1 MTKSPT
7 RSPSSVCLWTALAA
21 LLSLA
26 TPAAA
31 TRTSPDAG
39 FTPQFL
45 PSVTIARVDAPIR
58 IDGMLDDA
66 GWAGAGRAADFTE
79 YAPRDLG
86 RPQVDTEA
94 LFAYDDD
101 NLYVAIICHDD
112 SATVRASL
120 CERDRIW
127 SDDYVFLMLDTFG
140 TQSWAYEIG
149 VNPFGVQGDILW
161 SANSGEDMGYDL
173 IYRSAGRVTGG
184 GWQAE
189 LAIPFASLRFPD
201 RSEQAWRVN
210 VWRNRPRASRE
221 QYTWA
226 AVDRDESCWAC
237 QWGTLAG
244 MRDVHLGLGLELLPA
259 FTARQE
265 GTRRDDGSF
274 HDGDILGEPS
284 LGFKYSP
291 TSTFTAE
298 ATINPDFSQV
308 ESDAAQI
315 DANTT
320 FALSFPE
327 KRPFFLEGAELFDTW
342 FNTVYTRSINDP
354 EFALKLIGRP
364 GRTNL
369 ALLSARDARTPII
382 LPFAERS
389 GFVDAQRSWTNL
401 ARVRHSLGDQA
412 HLGLIATDRRYDGGG
427 AATLGG
433 VDGRIRLSRTAQVEA
448 QLLLTR
454 TTEPNDTTLTV
465 EPNDTTRTR
474 LNNLTFDRGRHTAAF
489 DGEKFNG
496 HAIFAGFEQETRTW
510 GVNAEY
516 WERSPGFRADTGFE
530 PRNDQRL
537 GELSAYGI
545 RRWTAGLVEWVNPSV
560 SVARMWDFTGLRKD
574 EWLVGGI
581 ATRLRAAQTQVS
593 LRALRSNERFGG
605 LDFDGIREVNLA
617 VNSTPS
623 AWLSYGVEGRT
634 GRRIARRELVMGDE
648 HAAEAVVELR
658 PLDRVV
664 IQTSGE
670 WIRSDNHDTGKR
682 LFDGYVA
689 RAKLYLQ
696 LSREL
701 STRLVVQFDDFD
713 QRWEFDPLVTYR
725 LNPFSIFYVGSTRNY
740 QRYAALDDGPES
752 WQLGERTYFLKL
764 QYLFRP

>member
-1 MTKSPT
+1 MTTSPT
-7 RSPSSVCLWTALAA
+7 RSPSSVCLWAALAA

-31 TRTSPDAG
+31 TRISPDAG
-39 FTPQFL
+39 WTPQFR
-45 PSVTIARVDAPIR
+45 PTVTIARLDAPIR
-58 IDGMLDDA
+58 IDGVLDDA
-66 GWAGAGRAADFTE
+66 GWAAAGRAADFTE

-86 RPQVDTEA
+86 RPRVVTEA
-94 LFAYDDD
+94 LFAHDDD

-161 SANSGEDMGYDL
+161 SPNSGEDMGYDL
-173 IYRSAGRVTGG
+173 IYRSAGRITGG

-244 MRDVHLGLGLELLPA
+244 MRDVRPGLGLELLPA
-259 FTARQE
+259 FTARHE

-298 ATINPDFSQV
+298 TTINPDFSQV
-308 ESDAAQI
+308 ESDAEQI

-320 FALSFPE
+320 FALSYPE
-327 KRPFFLEGAELFDTW
+327 KRPFFLEGAEMFDTW

-354 EFALKLIGRP
+354 ELAFKLTARP
-364 GRTNL
+364 GRTNM

-389 GFVDAQRSWTNL
+389 GFVDAARSWTNL

-427 AATLGG
+427 SATLGG
-433 VDGRIRLSRTAQVEA
+433 IDGRIRLSRTAQVEA

-454 TTEPNDTTLTV
+454 TAEPNDPSLT
-465 EPNDTTRTR
+465 ER
-474 LNNLTFDRGRHTAAF
+474 LGDLTFDQGRHTAAF
-489 DGEKFNG
+489 DGETFNG

-537 GELSAYGI
+537 GEVSTYYI
-545 RRWTAGLVEWVNPSV
+545 RRWTAGLVEWVNPSLTA
-560 SVARMWDFTGLRKD
+560 ARMWNFTGLRKD
-574 EWLVGGI
+574 EWLWGGV
-581 ATRLRAAQTQVS
+581 AARLRTAQTQIS
-593 LRALRSNERFGG
+593 LNAMRSNERFG
-605 LDFDGIREVNLA
+605 DREFNGIEEVNLA

-623 AWLSYGVEGRT
+623 AWLSCTAEART
-634 GRRIARRELVMGDE
+634 GHRIARRELVMGNE
-648 HAAEAVVELR
+648 RAAEAVVELR
-658 PLDRVV
+658 PFDRVV
-664 IQTSGE
+664 IATSGE
-670 WIRSDNHDTGKR
+670 WTRSDNLATGER

-696 LSREL
+696 FSREL

-713 QRWEFDPLVTYR
+713 QRWELDPLVTYR

-740 QRYAALDDGPES
+740 QRFATLADGPES